1 MKQLKQS
8 IALLLAAVPLNA
20 NAQVDAPILP
30 GVTVEIANVLRLP
43 DTRGMG
49 AEDSRSGAN
58 YARINFLQQIDN
70 NPNDWFIN
78 DLRGQVYRVQPS
90 TGTITEYLDVGDEFS
105 KFIIGPGGLST
116 GLINITPHPE
126 FETNG
131 RFYTIH
137 EEAASGNPTSPD
149 FQAAGNAGNLANGQ
163 HGVVTEWTAS
173 DPSASV
179 FSGTRRELMRVAQ
192 PAGNLHNLGD
202 IGFDPLLSPGDEG
215 YGLMYLAGGDG
226 GYDASNKGSAQAQ
239 RLDSIFGKLLR
250 IDPDGDNSA
259 NGQYGVPADNPYA
272 NDGDSGTLAE
282 IYSSGFR
289 NLHRIGWDLE
299 TGTLVGTDI
308 GQNRTEEVNF
318 PKSGANY
325 GWSEYEGVLNAN
337 GSQIGRGDPID
348 DFEWPVAKYDHGDG
362 FAIAGGF
369 VYRGTLVPELQGK
382 FIFGDIVNGRVYYS
396 DFEEMVAADLD
407 GDFRTSAD
415 VYELFLTQDGE
426 SVSIASLVTEE
437 RGGELPNNRVDLRF
451 GQTSDGEFYLTT
463 KQDGWVR
470 QLTSASLAGDYNRDG
485 VVDAADY
492 TLWRDTL
499 GQAGSAP
506 AADGDGDKVVT
517 LADYDVW
524 RNAYGQSGAAPT
536 TAAPE
541 PAAAL
546 LCLAALGLPLARRGR
561 GR

>member
-1 MKQLKQS
+1 MKRLS
-8 IALLLAAVPLNA
+8 AVITALALSPALAQ
-20 NAQVDAPILP
+20 AQVDDPILP
-30 GVTVEIANVLRLP
+30 GITVEIANVLRLP

-49 AEDSRSGAN
+49 PEDGRSGNN
-58 YARINFLQQIDN
+58 YARINFLQEIDD

-78 DLRGQVYRVQPS
+78 DLRGQVYRVEPS
-90 TGTITEYLDVGDEFS
+90 TGSITEYLDVGDEFS
-105 KFIIGPGGLST
+105 RFIIGPGGLST
-116 GLINITPHPE
+116 GLIAITPHPE
-126 FETNG
+126 FASNG
-131 RFYTIH
+131 KFYTIH
-137 EEAASGNPTSPD
+137 EESASGNPATPD
-149 FQAAGNAGNLANGQ
+149 FQAAANAGNLNNGQ

-173 DPSASV
+173 DPTASV
-179 FSGTRRELMRVAQ
+179 FSGTHRELIRVAQ

-226 GYDASNKGSAQAQ
+226 GYDAAGKGSRQAQ
-239 RLDSIFGKLLR
+239 RLDSVFGKLLR
-250 IDPDGDNSA
+250 IDPDGDNSS
-259 NGQYGVPADNPYA
+259 NGQYGVPSDNPFA
-272 NDGDSGTLAE
+272 NDGDSDTLAE
-282 IYSSGFR
+282 IYAYGFR
-289 NLHRIGWDLE
+289 NQHRISWDLQ
-299 TGTLVGTDI
+299 TGVMIGTDI
-308 GQNRTEEVNF
+308 GESRTEEVNF
-318 PKSGANY
+318 PKIGGNY
-325 GWSEYEGVLNAN
+325 GWSEYEGVLHRD
-337 GSQIGRGDPID
+337 GSPITRD
-348 DFEWPVAKYDHGDG
+348 DDTSEFEWPVAKYDHGDG

-369 VYRGTLVPELQGK
+369 VYRGTLVPELTGK
-382 FIFGDIVNGRVYYS
+382 FIYGDIVNGRIYYS
-396 DFEEMVAADLD
+396 DLDEMLAADAD
-407 GDFRTSAD
+407 GSFSTSAD

-470 QLTSASLAGDYNRDG
+470 QLTSASMAGDYNRDG